1 MFEALRSFICM
12 VLSFLMGFSTF
23 PLSFFPCKNQA
34 DFVIEAGAFSENEIL
49 LNSEKTGISVDGNY
63 TFDENGYLV
72 ADEKITVHFTE
83 AYCGWFNYYGIAY
96 SSDSA
101 VKGTI
106 SYNAGVKEIKEDF
119 FLEKSADE
127 KQFFSFVDGYFKSVK
142 GNKINSI
149 TFQPLENESMKI
161 KLSGIAVFNRE
172 VVREEVF
179 LSDENY
185 KIGVNLVWGGA
196 LSYLE
201 DLDSCVQAVIV
212 DGRTYVDSNAAEKYS
227 AKSVNNN
234 VNLINAND
242 TGRLVQQSYYG
253 IGNSQQYESGI
264 YNDTVWNYNPVQGG
278 NQYNESSKIVDL
290 RIDEN
295 SIYIKCRPLDWAK
308 SAEYISPSYMEA
320 TYSLKNSLV
329 YVSCRFVD
337 FSGYD
342 AVYTTQEMPAFY
354 CIEPFN
360 SFVYYNEGTLH
371 REDKLIF
378 WPDAG
383 YPNFTSDEHWAA
395 FVGEDENSFGIGL
408 YVPDETNFL
417 AGVFQRESTDSSDP
431 AKASPTSYI
440 ALVKHMTFQSFTPI
454 EYGFYLTTGSTEE
467 IRANFSTIE

>member
-1 MFEALRSFICM
+1 MFDALRSFICM

-23 PLSFFPCKNQA
+23 PISFFPCKNHT
-34 DFVIEAGAFSENEIL
+34 DFVIETGAFTEKEIL
-49 LNSEKTGISVDGNY
+49 LNSEKSAVSINGSY
-63 TFDENGYLV
+63 TVDENGYLV
-72 ADEKITVHFTE
+72 ADEKITVNFTD

-101 VKGTI
+101 VKGRL
-106 SYNAGVKEIKEDF
+106 SYNAGVKEISEDF
-119 FLEKSADE
+119 FLEKSEDE
-127 KQFFSFVDGYFKSVK
+127 KQFFSFVDGYFKFVK

-149 TFQPLENESMKI
+149 SFEPLENESMKI
-161 KLSGIAVFNRE
+161 KLTGIATFNRK
-172 VVREEVF
+172 VLDDEVF

-201 DLDSCVQAVIV
+201 DLNSSVQAVIV
-212 DGRTYVDSNAAEKYS
+212 DGRTYVDSDASEKYQ
-227 AKSVNNN
+227 AKSVNNH

-253 IGNSQQYESGI
+253 VTNGEQYESAI
-264 YNDTVWNYNPVQGG
+264 YNDTIWRYNPVQGG
-278 NQYNESSKIVDL
+278 NQYNESSKIVDI

-295 SIYIKCRPLDWAK
+295 SIYVKCRPLDWAK

-320 TYSLKNSLV
+320 TYSLENSLV

-342 AVYTTQEMPAFY
+342 AINATQEMPAFY

-360 SFVYYNEGTLH
+360 SFVYFNEGELH
-371 REDKLIF
+371 REDDLIF

-383 YPNFTSDEHWAA
+383 YPNFISDEHWAA
-395 FVGEDENSFGIGL
+395 FVGEKADSFGIGL
-408 YVPDETNFL
+408 YAPDETKFL
-417 AGVFQRESTDSSDP
+417 AGVFQRETTDTENP

-440 ALVKHMTFQSFTPI
+440 ALVKDMLFESFSPI
-454 EYGFYLTTGSTEE
+454 EYDFYLTTGNTEE